1 MTKFQPYTTS
11 INHYGPIGTNIILA
25 ILRLIRLTSMD
36 VSMFLH
42 IRFLMKT
49 FATEFAREWS
59 KIIYN
64 FSLEKTEY
72 GESKSDENTN
82 LVSVCIN
89 KCVESVELLLNCL
102 LQMWHWKTFDPF
114 CRDTLGWCAPS
125 SICDVPIVGVIPC
138 TRRAWILNKIY

>member
-1 MTKFQPYTTS
+1 MTKFKPYTTS

-64 FSLEKTEY
+64 FRLEKTEY

-102 LQMWHWKTFDPF
+102 LQM
-114 CRDTLGWCAPS
+114 
-125 SICDVPIVGVIPC
+125 
-138 TRRAWILNKIY
+138 